1 MDEKKANERFAAA
14 IQKIDEANSTDANRE
29 TYQGKEYPKELLYS
43 KRMTDWLKRLEP
55 NSSEALRLAA
65 RGQHICRWTIPR
77 DSYPNDRP
85 GYLRWRNDC
94 KRMHADKL
102 GEILRDVGYDGE
114 TIARVQSLVRKEHL
128 KADPETQLL
137 EDVICLVFL
146 ENYLTDFVAQHDETK
161 IIDIIRKTWRKM
173 SLRGHEA
180 AIQLPLADS
189 ARSLV
194 QAALR
199 AEP

>member
-14 IQKIDEANSTDANRE
+14 IKKIDEANSTDPNRE

-43 KRMTDWLKRLEP
+43 ERMTDWLKRLGP
-55 NSSEALRLAA
+55 NASEALRLAA

-77 DSYPNDRP
+77 DSYAMDRP

-94 KRMHADKL
+94 KRMHAEKL
-102 GEILRDVGYDGE
+102 GQILHDVGYDE
-114 TIARVQSLVRKEHL
+114 PTIERVQSLVRKERL

-146 ENYLTDFVAQHDETK
+146 ENYFADFSMQHDESK
-161 IIDIIRKTWRKM
+161 IIDIVRKTWKKM
-173 SLRGHEA
+173 SPRGHEA
-180 AIQLPLADS
+180 ALRLPLSDS
-189 ARSLV
+189 ARSLIE
-194 QAALR
+194 AALR
-199 AEP
+199 S